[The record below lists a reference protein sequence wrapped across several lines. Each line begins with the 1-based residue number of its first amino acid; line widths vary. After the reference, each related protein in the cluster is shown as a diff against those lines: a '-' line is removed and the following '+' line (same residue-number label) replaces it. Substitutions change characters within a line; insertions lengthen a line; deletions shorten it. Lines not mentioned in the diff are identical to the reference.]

1 MGNVDS
7 WEVLDGK
14 EVRGTQRVLLGR
26 DWLHTSVGIPAKGA
40 DVPPRQ
46 QFSHGDFETKEK
58 AVWS

>member
-14 EVRGTQRVLLGR
+14 ELRGTQGSS
-26 DWLHTSVGIPAKGA
+26 WEGTGYIHPWESSKGA